1 MAAVGL
7 PPAGRCVAAVSDAS
21 VSDGEMAMPFGG
33 AGSFHRWLMD
43 MLPQPIFVRTASGAI
58 LYANRAAAEAV
69 GVAGSGRIE
78 RWQFTPRAVPRPAN
92 RAAAV
97 NPTGASEPVEGELD
111 LPRGAMSTNGPRMTL
126 PAPSERHAVLL
137 QDRAG
142 AQRMVLSMNRMPFWL
157 VDTAGSQQAVVM
169 YVAS

>member
-1 MAAVGL
+1 M
-7 PPAGRCVAAVSDAS
+7 S
-21 VSDGEMAMPFGG
+21 MPFGG

-78 RWQFTPRAVPRPAN
+78 RWQFTPRAVPRPAGRPASAN
-92 RAAAV
+92 AGA
-97 NPTGASEPVEGELD
+97 NQGASEVVEGELD
-111 LPRGAMSTNGPRMTL
+111 LPRGAMPASGPRMTL

-137 QDRAG
+137 QDR
-142 AQRMVLSMNRMPFWL
+142 
-157 VDTAGSQQAVVM
+157 
-169 YVAS
+169 

>member
-78 RWQFTPRAVPRPAN
+78 RWQFTPRAVSRPAN

-97 NPTGASEPVEGELD
+97 NPAGASEPVEGELD

>member
-1 MAAVGL
+1 MLGDGWWSCL
-7 PPAGRCVAAVSDAS
+7 AS
-21 VSDGEMAMPFGG
+21 VVGCLAF
-33 AGSFHRWLMD
+33 L
-43 MLPQPIFVRTASGAI
+43 V
-58 LYANRAAAEAV
+58 LYARCWLV
-69 GVAGSGRIE
+69 VLP
-78 RWQFTPRAVPRPAN
+78 WT
-92 RAAAV
+92 
-97 NPTGASEPVEGELD
+97 GELD